1 MTVRRTPAA
10 IATLAV
16 GVLVPLTLLPAP
28 AQAHGAPST
37 PVSRAYAC
45 GAGTPQQKSSAACK
59 AAIAAGADVAA
70 WDNIRVAD
78 VNGRDRQVI
87 PDGKLCSGG
96 LGAYK
101 GLDLARADWPS
112 TMLTTGAA
120 FTFQYAERI
129 PHKGSFRVYVT
140 KDGYSPSRALRW
152 SDLETAPFATATD
165 PVLQNK
171 AYTIKGTLPKGK
183 SGPHLI
189 YTIWQNTSTADT
201 YYSCSDVVFAAAGT
215 TSRAGSP
222 AAPAGNGN
230 RSAAI
235 ASAAAGDVP
244 GPGGP
249 APAGSVPRLTATSEI
264 AMTPVLAGAGGAIV
278 LALAGA
284 AFFLVRRRRLRASTP
299 SVSRTVISR

>member
-1 MTVRRTPAA
+1 MTVRRTSAA
-10 IATLAV
+10 IAALAV
-16 GVLVPLTLLPAP
+16 GALAALALLPAP

-45 GAGTPQQKSSAACK
+45 GAGTSQQKSSAACK
-59 AAIAAGADVAA
+59 AAIAAGADVAD
-70 WDNIRVAD
+70 WDNIRVAG

-96 LGAYK
+96 MDAYR

-112 TMLTTGAA
+112 TKLTAGAG
-120 FTFQYAERI
+120 FTFQYAETI
-129 PHKGSFRVYVT
+129 PHRGSFRVYVT

-152 SDLETAPFATATD
+152 SDLETEPFVTATD

-201 YYSCSDVVFAAAGT
+201 YYSCSDVVFAAAST
-215 TSRAGSP
+215 ASRAGSP
-222 AAPAGNGN
+222 AAAPAGAGS
-230 RSAAI
+230 RSSVI

-244 GPGGP
+244 GSGGP
-249 APAGSVPRLTATSEI
+249 TPSGSTPRLTATSRI
-264 AMTPVLAGAGGAIV
+264 ASTPVLAGAGGAIV
-278 LALAGA
+278 AAVAGV
-284 AFFLVRRRRLRASTP
+284 AFFLMRRKRTPGVHASR
-299 SVSRTVISR
+299 SVN